1 MICRSATHVERMF
14 GPANF
19 LKVFRAPNV
28 KMQEYGAARGAKV
41 KARNTNAQNVAT
53 KDAKLST

>member
-1 MICRSATHVERMF
+1 MF